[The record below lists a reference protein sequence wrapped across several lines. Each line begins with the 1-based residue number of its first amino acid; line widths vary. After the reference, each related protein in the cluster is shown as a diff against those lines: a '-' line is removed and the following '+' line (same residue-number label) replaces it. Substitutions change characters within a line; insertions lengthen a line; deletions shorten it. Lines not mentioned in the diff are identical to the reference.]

1 MPHECRLVNVFG
13 VWVWLLSVFTSLP
26 FVLLKWHGYVKGGVD
41 GAEAEKEREKEE
53 GKEKAGVTREQWST
67 ATARH
72 IEKFLLLATAN
83 AKIVNNRKRGRRK
96 NGHTATTT
104 TTMEQEEEE
113 EKEDKEQQQ

>member
-1 MPHECRLVNVFG
+1 MVLEMPHECRLVNVFG

-26 FVLLKWHGYVKGGVD
+26 FVLLKWHGCVKGGVD
-41 GAEAEKEREKEE
+41 GAEEKESERGE
-53 GKEKAGVTREQWST
+53 GKGKQGVTREQWST

-96 NGHTATTT
+96 NGHTTT
-104 TTMEQEEEE
+104 TTMENEEE

>member
-41 GAEAEKEREKEE
+41 GAEGEREGE
-53 GKEKAGVTREQWST
+53 ADVTREQWST

-104 TTMEQEEEE
+104 TTTMEHEEEA
-113 EKEDKEQQQ
+113 EKEDKKQQQ